1 MINENIK
8 IEKEKKIKIVKL
20 FEEILNTAKED
31 NGVYSAE
38 YVEENNEKSY
48 VIINYNH
55 RTNLIKKVYEI
66 DTSRDSVSALVREI
80 MYQISKIRF

>member
-1 MINENIK
+1 MINDNIK

-48 VIINYNH
+48 VVIDYNH

>member
-1 MINENIK
+1 MINDNIK

-48 VIINYNH
+48 VIIDYNH

>member
-48 VIINYNH
+48 VVIDYNH